1 MRPLSSA
8 FAAGLLLGVGLA
20 VSQMVN
26 PAKVIGFLDVAG
38 AWDPS
43 LLFVLGGAV
52 VAATIGFGLAGRL
65 TATPL
70 FAEAFRSPTSRAI
83 DLRLIAGS
91 ALFGVGWGLV
101 GLCPGPAIAGF
112 GLAPGSLALFVAAML
127 AGMGV
132 FSLSESL
139 LMQRHPPRSA

>member
-52 VAATIGFGLAGRL
+52 VAATIGFGLA
-65 TATPL
+65 
-70 FAEAFRSPTSRAI
+70 
-83 DLRLIAGS
+83 
-91 ALFGVGWGLV
+91 
-101 GLCPGPAIAGF
+101 
-112 GLAPGSLALFVAAML
+112 PGSLALFVAAML